1 MKKLLFFC
9 FLVLS
14 FNINSQT
21 SADVD
26 CTAGPITTSFCYDT
40 GLDNSYS
47 FTSLDGSPLNL
58 TINSGQIES
67 NWDELI
73 ILDSDGVTNLN
84 ADSPYGTGG
93 FPGDVSGLTFQSSGD
108 NITLI
113 VDEDGS
119 ISCVSSGYNPIDFTV
134 ACATCVNPQAS
145 YTMVTDCLNGPQ
157 FFIDVDLTDLGSAS
171 SITLSDNQG
180 GATQNATATGMFT
193 FGPYDN
199 NTGVVI
205 SVSNDDDANCSI
217 SSSSITQEFCT
228 TTLVDCNSGPITLDY
243 CYDNSNTTDFT

>member
-26 CTAGPITTSFCYDT
+26 CTAGPINTSFCYDT

-47 FTSLDGSPLNL
+47 FTSLDGSPMNL
-58 TINSGQIES
+58 TINSGQVE
-67 NWDELI
+67 NGWDELI
-73 ILDSDGVTNLN
+73 ILDSDGTELYNG
-84 ADSPYGTGG
+84 YGAGG
-93 FPGDVSGLTFQSSGD
+93 DISGLTFQSSGD

-113 VDEDGS
+113 VQEDGS

-134 ACATCVNPQAS
+134 ACATCVNPIAN

-157 FFIDVDLTDLGSAS
+157 FFIDVDLTDIGSAS
-171 SITLSDNQG
+171 SVTLSDNQG
-180 GATQNATATGMFT
+180 TASQNATATGMFT

-199 NTGVVI
+199 NTDVVI
-205 SVSNDDDANCSI
+205 SVTNDDDANCSI
-217 SSSSITQEFCT
+217 SSSSI
-228 TTLVDCNSGPITLDY
+228 
-243 CYDNSNTTDFT
+243 